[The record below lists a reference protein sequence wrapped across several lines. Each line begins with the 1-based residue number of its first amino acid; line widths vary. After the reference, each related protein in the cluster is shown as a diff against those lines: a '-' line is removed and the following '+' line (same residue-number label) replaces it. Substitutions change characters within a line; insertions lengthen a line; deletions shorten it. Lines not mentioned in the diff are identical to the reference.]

1 VLAAGFDELVRSHPR
16 TSYCRPPH
24 GPR

>member
-16 TSYCRPPH
+16 TSYCRPLH